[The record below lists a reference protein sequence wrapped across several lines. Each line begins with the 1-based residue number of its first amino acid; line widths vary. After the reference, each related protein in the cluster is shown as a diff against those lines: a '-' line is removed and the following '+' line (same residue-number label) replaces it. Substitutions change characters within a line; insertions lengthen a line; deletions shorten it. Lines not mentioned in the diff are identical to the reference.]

1 MSIIYKKNHLAFLL
15 AIAMFLLVI
24 FGPKLA
30 LSSEITISTNGLD
43 QSPVTRGLCNVF
55 EMANGN
61 IGKAIAIFAIVA
73 VGFGFFTGKF
83 SIALVIGITLGI
95 GILFGAPKIIS
106 ALTGNQAVDCST
118 ITSGDA
124 VECPQTIQLASTGTI
139 PAPTGGIALSSYP
152 TSLTTSPSIP
162 SKTSYTISGGGAELV
177 NFTCSLL
184 GTTPTWKITNNI
196 ITASIIEL
204 PFTIGGFAITSS
216 VSPFISNTLAAG
228 ASSLQFLPNKF
239 CPPLT
244 AQLEIISTTCTAGFV
259 QIGVDSTSGT
269 PLKVCVNAG
278 STTDPAVNVLRA
290 ITTATVTNSA
300 ALSKDAGATIVI
312 SRPGF
317 VHSTEANSTAL
328 TATLGNVAYK
338 ALCTAGSAGKS
349 GYWKIS
355 LTSGTT
361 SGQSIASSTSITF
374 Q

>member
-24 FGPKLA
+24 FGPKFALA
-30 LSSEITISTNGLD
+30 APSKVALNPDGLD

-95 GILFGAPKIIS
+95 GILFGAPKIIA

-124 VECPQTIQLASTGTI
+124 VECPQTIQLASMVAIPQPNGGT
-139 PAPTGGIALSSYP
+139 PLLNYP

-162 SKTSYTISGGGAELV
+162 SKTSYTISAGGAEVV
-177 NFTCSLL
+177 NFTCGLL

-196 ITASIIEL
+196 IPASITQL
-204 PFTIGGFAITSS
+204 PFTIGGAVITSS
-216 VSPFISNTLAAG
+216 VSPFISNTLAEIP
-228 ASSLQFLPNKF
+228 SSLEFVPNKF
-239 CPPLT
+239 CPPLR
-244 AQLEIISTTCTAGFV
+244 AQLETIATNCSSGFT
-259 QIGVDSTSGT
+259 QIGTDSTPSI

-278 STTDPAVNVLRA
+278 GTTGPVIDANLLTDAIASNTTTPIPNSVGATLVISKPGFATTNPTVL
-290 ITTATVTNSA
+290 TATFAGLEYKATCTLGSNSGKWTITKSGGTLAKVTIN
-300 ALSKDAGATIVI
+300 
-312 SRPGF
+312 
-317 VHSTEANSTAL
+317 NSTA
-328 TATLGNVAYK
+328 
-338 ALCTAGSAGKS
+338 
-349 GYWKIS
+349 
-355 LTSGTT
+355 
-361 SGQSIASSTSITF
+361 ITF
-374 Q
+374 